1 MAPRGGKKG
10 GALELAPLAA
20 TGVLLAAHKLYKDM
34 MASESAKKKGGASK
48 KIRGGTDAEE
58 LKSAVITVL
67 GTYSPEEIQALASQ
81 AVAKQAE
88 VPAVAPAPAPAAE
101 AEAEAPA
108 MASEEPVA
116 AAVED
121 AEAAAAEEFVGEE
134 PAAAA
139 EPAAAPVDGST
150 VGGKRGKKAKRH
162 GGFAPI
168 MAEEASA
175 QTMAGGK
182 KKSKRGGSAVMAVAP
197 ETMMPEMTGGKKK
210 RGGSAAMAV
219 APEMMT
225 PEMVGGKKTKKRGGA
240 YAEVGADTMLLP
252 AIPVDTMAMSGG
264 KRKSS
269 KRGGAPGADFLMP
282 ATTTPMVPEMAG
294 GKAKKIRKPKMGG
307 GELSAYMSQLSK
319 LNSELSKLM

>member
-1 MAPRGGKKG
+1 
-10 GALELAPLAA
+10 
-20 TGVLLAAHKLYKDM
+20 
-34 MASESAKKKGGASK
+34 
-48 KIRGGTDAEE
+48 
-58 LKSAVITVL
+58 
-67 GTYSPEEIQALASQ
+67 
-81 AVAKQAE
+81 
-88 VPAVAPAPAPAAE
+88 
-101 AEAEAPA
+101 
-108 MASEEPVA
+108 
-116 AAVED
+116 
-121 AEAAAAEEFVGEE
+121 
-134 PAAAA
+134 
-139 EPAAAPVDGST
+139 
-150 VGGKRGKKAKRH
+150 
-162 GGFAPI
+162 
-168 MAEEASA
+168 
-175 QTMAGGK
+175 
-182 KKSKRGGSAVMAVAP
+182 
-197 ETMMPEMTGGKKK
+197 MPEMSAGGKKK

>member
-121 AEAAAAEEFVGEE
+121 AEAAAAEEFVAEE
-134 PAAAA
+134 PA
-139 EPAAAPVDGST
+139 PAAAPVDGST

-197 ETMMPEMTGGKKK
+197 ETMMPEMSAGGKKK

-219 APEMMT
+219 APEMMS
-225 PEMVGGKKTKKRGGA
+225 PEMVGGKKTKKHGGA

-252 AIPVDTMAMSGG
+252 AIPVDTMAMAGG